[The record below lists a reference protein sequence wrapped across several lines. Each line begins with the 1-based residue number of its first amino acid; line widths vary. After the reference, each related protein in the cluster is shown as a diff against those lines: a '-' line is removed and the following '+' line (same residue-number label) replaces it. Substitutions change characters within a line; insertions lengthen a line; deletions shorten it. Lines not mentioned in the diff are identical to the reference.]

1 MAGGYK
7 KIHKHPKVNTNGLDK
22 NKGNINR
29 KGQPRKLISDTI
41 KKMEQDGIKETTVQ
55 EIKSVYLRLIN
66 HSKEDLQKVIDDKT
80 QPALT
85 CIVAENIISGKGFK
99 LIDKMLDRAIG
110 KATQSMDVT
119 TGGDKINQNN
129 LDKLTTQ
136 ELKELLNGEEG

>member
-1 MAGGYK
+1 MPGGYK
-7 KIHKHPKVNTNGLDK
+7 NIKPSDNTNGLQK
-22 NKGNINR
+22 NKKNINR
-29 KGQPRKLISDTI
+29 KGRPRKLISDTI

-85 CIVAENIISGKGFK
+85 CIVAENIISGKGFEV
-99 LIDKMLDRAIG
+99 IDKMLDRAIG

-136 ELKELLNGEEG
+136 ELKELLNSEEG